1 MPMNPNFL
9 CCIGAELKNSTQQT
23 TRMSQVYLYRAF
35 EDDTLSDMLSAGF
48 FNAAMGI
55 IRKDDLLLLYSPNET
70 TAKYTYARVSN
81 VSSSGVV
88 IEQIGI
94 DATQIIVDTTGFSNL
109 SGNNLQEILNNLD
122 TTITTIN
129 NAFVR
134 KDGSSVMTGPLKFR
148 AGSFVGAIA
157 GGLGDGISFYKLKG
171 DNTIDSEVASL
182 TKENGFTPGTTNAQD
197 IGSSSL
203 KWKDLYVARVIASVL
218 NNGANINIPT
228 TGGTLGLNDFSNITD
243 SAKNISNWSSNV
255 SNCLIEIPQDINL
268 ELNNG
273 TLTLKAGSKITSPD
287 GTQVTITVDRTG
299 TMTAAG
305 QYFVFANKN
314 NGVLQLGTSN
324 AVSLCGSGPSLP
336 ADGNTYKVF
345 FNTTDSKIYRWDSSA
360 WVEWS
365 VAFPLAIITVS
376 SGAISSID
384 EVFNGFGY
392 IGSTV
397 FVLPGVKGLIPNGRN
412 ADGSLKNNTM
422 TVQNVLTRTIPSNT
436 DWHYLSISASGTS
449 CDFRTN
455 YFQGASNPSSA
466 PQFSVFYNYDTNL
479 SYLQAT
485 VGAWTQ
491 QNNFVCPFRIEH
503 ESSSPYKIISIQPAN
518 VFHAVDYNDTEF
530 IAHQAK
536 PSDRYVDLTLPAD
549 GNSITVPAD
558 GILYLSKNSDA
569 TGQRVRFW
577 NRTTSASISTWSSG
591 VQNLEIIMSVS
602 KGDTITVV
610 YNAGGTTNAFKFIYA
625 NGAK

>member
-70 TAKYTYARVSN
+70 TAKYAYARVSN

-88 IEQIGI
+88 IEQINI
-94 DATQIIVDTTGFSNL
+94 DATQIIVDTTGFSNIT
-109 SGNNLQEILNNLD
+109 GNNLQEVLQSID
-122 TTITTIN
+122 SE
-129 NAFVR
+129 FDKYVK
-134 KDGSSVMTGPLKFR
+134 KDGSSVMIGPLKFR

-157 GGLGDGISFYKLKG
+157 GGLGDGITIYKLKN

-197 IGSSSL
+197 IGSNSL
-203 KWKDLYVARVIASVL
+203 KWKDLYVARVIAGVL
-218 NNGANINIPT
+218 NNGANISVPT
-228 TGGTLGLNDFSNITD
+228 VGGTMALVEDINNKIT
-243 SAKNISNWSSNV
+243 
-255 SNCLIEIPQDINL
+255 NCITEIPQDIKL
-268 ELNNG
+268 ELSSG
-273 TLTLKAGSKITSPD
+273 TLTLKAGSKVYVPNGAGVFDIYTVASDISRTFSVSSVKTLICLDIDNLTMPSNRIQDCTS
-287 GTQVTITVDRTG
+287 GTTPP
-299 TMTAAG
+299 
-305 QYFVFANKN
+305 
-314 NGVLQLGTSN
+314 S
-324 AVSLCGSGPSLP
+324 GSGMFYDTS
-336 ADGNTYKVF
+336 ANTIRAY
-345 FNTTDSKIYRWDSSA
+345 
-360 WVEWS
+360 
-365 VAFPLAIITVS
+365 S
-376 SGAISSID
+376 SGTPSTNKVSFPFAQLSFDSGGNCTID
-384 EVFNGFGY
+384 QVFNGFGY

-397 FVLPGVKGLIPNGRN
+397 FALPGVKGLIPNGRN

-436 DWHYLSISASGTS
+436 GWHYLSINASGTG

-466 PQFSVFYNYDTNL
+466 PQFSVFYNYVDNL
-479 SYLQAT
+479 SYLQGT
-485 VGAWTQ
+485 VGVWTP

-530 IAHQAK
+530 IAHQAT
-536 PSDRYVDLTLPAD
+536 PSDKYIDLTLPAD
-549 GNSITVPAD
+549 GNSIAAPAD